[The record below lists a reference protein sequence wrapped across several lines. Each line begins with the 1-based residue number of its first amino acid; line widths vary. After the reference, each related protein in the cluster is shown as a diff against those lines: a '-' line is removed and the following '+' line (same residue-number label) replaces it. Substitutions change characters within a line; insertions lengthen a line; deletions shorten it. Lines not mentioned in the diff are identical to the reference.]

1 MNAQTTI
8 QLPLPLFKEGKV
20 RAVYEVGKNL
30 LIVTTDRV
38 SSFDVILNEG
48 IPGKGKILTR
58 IATHWFSQ
66 LQDIVPNQMIASDVA
81 DFPAELQ
88 PFREILEGRSMLVH
102 KTTAI
107 PVECVVRGYIAGS
120 AWSEYQATG
129 TIAGIEM
136 PPGLQQSARLPE
148 PIFTPAIKNDKGHDE
163 NISFA
168 RLCDFI
174 GEDLAHQLREI
185 SLKIY
190 VFAHN
195 KMYKKGL
202 ILADTKFEFGHK
214 DGVLMLIDEA
224 LTPDSSRYW
233 EATQYRPGISPPSYD
248 KQIIRDYLQSLP
260 WDKTPPA
267 PPLSQDVIAKAARC
281 YSTLQ
286 QRIVE
291 TGL

>member
-1 MNAQTTI
+1 MNIQTTSS
-8 QLPLPLFKEGKV
+8 LPLPLFKEGKV
-20 RAVYEVGKNL
+20 RAVYEVGENL

-58 IATHWFSQ
+58 IATHWFEQ
-66 LQDIVPNQMIASDVA
+66 LKDIVPNQLIASDSR
-81 DFPAELQ
+81 DFPSELH
-88 PFREILEGRSMLVH
+88 PFHDILDGRSMLVH
-102 KTTAI
+102 KTKAI

-120 AWSEYQATG
+120 AWSEYQG
-129 TIAGIEM
+129 KGSIAGIVM
-136 PPGLQQSARLPE
+136 PEGLQQSDRLE
-148 PIFTPAIKNDKGHDE
+148 TPIFTPAIKNDKGHDE

-168 RLCDFI
+168 QLCDLI
-174 GEDLAHQLREI
+174 GEKLATELRDI

-195 KMYKKGL
+195 SMYKKGL

-214 DGVLMLIDEA
+214 DGQLMLIDEA

-233 EATQYRPGISPPSYD
+233 EATQYKPGSSPPSYD
-248 KQIIRDYLQSLP
+248 KQIIRDYLQTLP

-267 PPLSQDVIAKAARC
+267 PPLSPEIIAKASRC
-281 YSTLQ
+281 YETLLH
-286 QRIVE
+286 RIVS
-291 TGL
+291 

>member
-1 MNAQTTI
+1 MNAKTSI
-8 QLPLPLFKEGKV
+8 NLPLPLFKEGKV
-20 RAVYEVGKNL
+20 REVYEVGENL

-66 LQDIVPNQMIASDVA
+66 LQHIVPNQMIASDVA

-88 PFREILEGRSMLVH
+88 PFREILADRSMLVH
-102 KTTAI
+102 KTEAI
-107 PVECVVRGYIAGS
+107 PVECVVRGYVAGS
-120 AWSEYQATG
+120 AWAEYQATG
-129 TIAGIEM
+129 CIAGVKM
-136 PPGLQQSARLPE
+136 PEGLQQSDRLPE
-148 PIFTPAIKNDKGHDE
+148 PIFTPSIKNDKGHDE

-168 RLCDFI
+168 KLCEII
-174 GEDLAHQLREI
+174 GEDLAKKLRDI

-195 KMYKKGL
+195 TMYKKGL

-267 PPLSQDVIAKAARC
+267 PPLSPEIMAKAARC
-281 YSTLQ
+281 YETLL
-286 QRIVE
+286 QRIIS
-291 TGL
+291 

>member
-1 MNAQTTI
+1 MNVETTS

-20 RAVYEVGKNL
+20 RAVYEVGDNL

-58 IATHWFSQ
+58 IATHWFAQ
-66 LQDIVPNQMIASDVA
+66 LQDIVPNQMIASDVS

-88 PFREILEGRSMLVH
+88 PFREHLEGRSMLVH

-120 AWSEYQATG
+120 AWAEYQATG
-129 TIAGIEM
+129 AIAGIPM
-136 PPGLQQSARLPE
+136 PTGLHQSDRLPE
-148 PIFTPAIKNDKGHDE
+148 PIFTPAIKNDTGHDE
-163 NISFA
+163 NIAFA
-168 RLCDFI
+168 QLCEII
-174 GEDLAHQLREI
+174 GEDLAKKLREI
-185 SLKIY
+185 SLKLY

-248 KQIIRDYLQSLP
+248 KQIIRDYLQALP

-267 PPLSQDVIAKAARC
+267 PSLSPEIIAKAARC
-281 YSTLQ
+281 YETLL
-286 QRIVE
+286 QRIL
-291 TGL
+291 G

>member
-1 MNAQTTI
+1 MNAQTNI
-8 QLPLPLFKEGKV
+8 ALPLPLFKEGKV
-20 RAVYEVGKNL
+20 RAVYEVGENL

-102 KTTAI
+102 KTDAI

-120 AWSEYQATG
+120 AWAEYQETG
-129 TIAGIEM
+129 CIADVPM
-136 PPGLQQSARLPE
+136 PEGLQQSDRLPH

-163 NISFA
+163 NISFEK
-168 RLCDFI
+168 LCDFI
-174 GEDLAHQLREI
+174 GEDLAKQLREI

-195 KMYKKGL
+195 TMYKKGL

-214 DGVLMLIDEA
+214 DGLLMLIDEA

-233 EATQYRPGISPPSYD
+233 EATQYKPGISPPSYD

-267 PPLSQDVIAKAARC
+267 PPLSPEIMAKASRC
-281 YSTLQ
+281 YETLL
-286 QRIVE
+286 QRIV
-291 TGL
+291 G

>member
-1 MNAQTTI
+1 MNIQTTSS
-8 QLPLPLFKEGKV
+8 LPLPLFKEGKV
-20 RAVYEVGKNL
+20 RAVYEVGENL

-58 IATHWFSQ
+58 IATHWFEQ
-66 LQDIVPNQMIASDVA
+66 LKDIVPNQLIASDSR
-81 DFPAELQ
+81 DFPSELH
-88 PFREILEGRSMLVH
+88 PFHDILDGRSMLVH
-102 KTTAI
+102 KTKAI

-120 AWSEYQATG
+120 AWSEYQEKG
-129 TIAGIEM
+129 SIAGIVM
-136 PPGLQQSARLPE
+136 PEGLQQSDRLE
-148 PIFTPAIKNDKGHDE
+148 TPIFTPAIKNDKGHDE

-168 RLCDFI
+168 QLCDLI
-174 GEDLAHQLREI
+174 GEKLATELRDI

-195 KMYKKGL
+195 SMYKKGL

-214 DGVLMLIDEA
+214 DGQLMLIDEA

-233 EATQYRPGISPPSYD
+233 EATQYKPGISPPSYD
-248 KQIIRDYLQSLP
+248 KQIIRDYLQTLP

-267 PPLSQDVIAKAARC
+267 PPLSPEIIAKASRC
-281 YSTLQ
+281 YETLLH
-286 QRIVE
+286 RIVS
-291 TGL
+291 